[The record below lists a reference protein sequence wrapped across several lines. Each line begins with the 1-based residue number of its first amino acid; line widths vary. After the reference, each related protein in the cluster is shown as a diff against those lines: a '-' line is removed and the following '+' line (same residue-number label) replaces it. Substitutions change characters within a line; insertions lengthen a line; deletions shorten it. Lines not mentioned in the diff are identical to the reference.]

1 MRPAFQREPLEDFAR
16 RAEGG
21 SSRRSR
27 RWLSRLQG
35 SLHFSLQVRRRFLFS
50 LLATLAA
57 LGLEQATAV
66 AAGSSFQ
73 ALPAAKSVAAH
84 GSAARSLPTSVTVP
98 PAPTTT
104 TPPVTTPTTTTPTT
118 PPATTHQLAATS
130 SHSAPV
136 AQSPSA
142 SGYGCGPA
150 LAYLAAHSAPGF
162 HFECPGY
169 SLGHQAMTCIDIP
182 GVCAGEKLIVISV
195 PCRAAYMN
203 EASNSWSVQGL
214 SNAPIDPYGYCH

>member
-104 TPPVTTPTTTTPTT
+104 TPPVTTPTTTPPTT

>member
-1 MRPAFQREPLEDFAR
+1 MEDFAP
-16 RAEGG
+16 RAEGAPA
-21 SSRRSR
+21 RRSR
-27 RWLSRLQG
+27 RWLTHLRG
-35 SLHFSLQVRRRFLFS
+35 SLHLSLQVRRRFLFS

-66 AAGSSFQ
+66 AAGSSFE
-73 ALPAAKSVAAH
+73 ALPAAKSVAVQ
-84 GSAARSLPTSVTVP
+84 GSAARSLPSSVTVP

-104 TPPVTTPTTTTPTT
+104 TPPVTTPPTTT
-118 PPATTHQLAATS
+118 PPATTHQLATTTS
-130 SHSAPV
+130 HRAPSV
-136 AQSPSA
+136 QSPSA

-203 EASNSWSVQGL
+203 EAANSWSVQGL
-214 SNAPIDPYGYCH
+214 SNTPIDPYGYCH

>member
-1 MRPAFQREPLEDFAR
+1 LNSLR
-16 RAEGG
+16 G
-21 SSRRSR
+21 
-27 RWLSRLQG
+27 RLQ
-35 SLHFSLQVRRRFLFS
+35 LSLQVRRRFLLS

-57 LGLEQATAV
+57 LGLEQATAA
-66 AAGSSFQ
+66 AAGASFE
-73 ALPAAKSVAAH
+73 ALPAAHSVAAQ
-84 GSAARSLPTSVTVP
+84 GTASRSVPTSVTVP

-104 TPPVTTPTTTTPTT
+104 A
-118 PPATTHQLAATS
+118 PPATTPPTTVPSATHQLTATTSHAAPAVA
-130 SHSAPV
+130 SA
-136 AQSPSA
+136 SA

-150 LAYLAAHSAPGF
+150 LSYLAAHSAPGF

-214 SNAPIDPYGYCH
+214 SSAPIDPYGYCH